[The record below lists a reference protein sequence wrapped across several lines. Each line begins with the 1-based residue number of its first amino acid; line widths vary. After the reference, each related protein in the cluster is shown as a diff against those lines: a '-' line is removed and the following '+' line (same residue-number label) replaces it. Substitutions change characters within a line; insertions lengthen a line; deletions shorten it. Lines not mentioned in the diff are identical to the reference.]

1 MATQTKPYP
10 VVGEIVV
17 LSAALLALMRAL
29 SLPMTLFSALRSLL
43 VLPKTLLT
51 LLARA
56 LAIFFSLFSLLEDLL
71 PILKAAAS
79 LMVIAMIVVRLQTL
93 VSRLRLDLGRG
104 TRPLTFRP
112 FARLMEEE
120 AQAAQEVPGSL
131 GARGT

>member
-1 MATQTKPYP
+1 

-17 LSAALLALMRAL
+17 LSAALLVLMRAL

-43 VLPKTLLT
+43 VLPKTLFT

-71 PILKAAAS
+71 PILKAAAA

-112 FARLMEEE
+112 LARVMEEPTP
-120 AQAAQEVPGSL
+120 ATQEVPGAL
-131 GARGT
+131 GARGS